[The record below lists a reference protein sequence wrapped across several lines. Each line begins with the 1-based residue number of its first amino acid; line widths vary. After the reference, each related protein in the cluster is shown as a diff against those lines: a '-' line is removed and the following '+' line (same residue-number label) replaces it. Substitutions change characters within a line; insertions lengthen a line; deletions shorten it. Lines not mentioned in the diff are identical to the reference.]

1 LALATLVVAGCSS
14 QPAPLPAVAP
24 ATQLMDFSGAWEI
37 DYDLTEN
44 PQDKLR
50 YLYEIAQSQYD
61 QQQKARADRDGVRPA
76 SSRALN
82 DLQGVIQLGTLVD
95 AVTRSTILTI
105 NQDQDYIAIKRSG
118 DYALTCDFLAP
129 QLNLQIGVETCGL
142 DAQGRLVFATRLPEG
157 LTVVNRVSL
166 TDYDGTADNKR
177 LYVSTSMRSEVLGQS
192 YSLNRVYRLFA
203 PGEGLYECEFTLA
216 KKKSCRL
223 GSSASDVSVGSAVDE

>member
-1 LALATLVVAGCSS
+1 MAAAVFITGCSS
-14 QPAPLPAVAP
+14 QPKPLPKM
-24 ATQLMDFSGAWEI
+24 ATPKQLMDFSGAWEI
-37 DYDLTEN
+37 DYNLTEN

-61 QQQKARADRDGVRPA
+61 QQQKARSDRDGMRPPP
-76 SSRALN
+76 SRALN
-82 DLQGVIQLGTLVD
+82 DLQGVIKLGTLVD
-95 AVTRSTILTI
+95 AVTRSTILNI
-105 NQDQDYIAIKRSG
+105 DQGEDHIAIKRSG

-129 QLNLQIGVETCGL
+129 QLNLQIGVETCGM

-157 LTVVNRVSL
+157 LTVVNRISL
-166 TDYDGTADNKR
+166 TDYDGTDDHKR
-177 LYVSTSMRSEVLGQS
+177 LYVSTIMRSDMLGQS

-223 GSSASDVSVGSAVDE
+223 GSSVPDVAGESNSNE